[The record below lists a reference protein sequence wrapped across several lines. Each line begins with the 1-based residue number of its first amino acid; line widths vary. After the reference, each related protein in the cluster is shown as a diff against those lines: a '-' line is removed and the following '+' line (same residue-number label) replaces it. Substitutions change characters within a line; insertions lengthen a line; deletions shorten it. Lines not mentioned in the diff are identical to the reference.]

1 MLEMKKDK
9 EMKTVQIRISTD
21 LRDIMNEVRKR
32 TIITTGEIVT
42 REAALTKVLKEY
54 LEGK

>member
-1 MLEMKKDK
+1 MT
-9 EMKTVQIRISTD
+9 TVQIRVSTE
-21 LRDIMNEVRKR
+21 LRDLMNEVRKR

-42 REAALTKVLKEY
+42 REVALTKVLKDY